1 MKKKEY
7 LRPAMKVVGLV
18 SATLLDG
25 SVTAVDGGDSGI
37 GYGGGGSGPAR
48 GKESIWDDYDY
59 DE

>member
-1 MKKKEY
+1 
-7 LRPAMKVVGLV
+7 MKVVGLV